1 MKQTIILVL
10 LHLLA
15 AFSFADSVTVK
26 GKLVAEAD
34 NEALPY
40 ATISVA
46 SEDMPANVIRKM
58 ATDETG
64 SFTTNLSPGSY
75 IFTFHFVGM
84 AETVKKAEVSESQ
97 NPLDMGVIAM
107 SESSRLLDELSVT
120 AQAPLVKVDIDKLT
134 YSAKDDPE
142 ASTSNV
148 LELLR
153 KVPLVT
159 IDGEENIQL
168 KGSTN
173 FKIYLNGK
181 PSNMISSN
189 PAQVLKS
196 MPANSIKDVE
206 VITDPGAKYDAE
218 GVGGIINIITDKR
231 VDDGYTGSVGAN
243 GDTFGGYGGSAY
255 LATKY
260 GKVGFTGNASYF
272 QHAQPVAESEF
283 VREEFSPQNSLT
295 QKGSSESD
303 GGGLFLTTALS
314 YEPDTVNL
322 FNLSL
327 SHFGGKFNSLSMQN
341 AVSQGGR
348 NYSYNSRSNS
358 INQFGGLSLAAD
370 YQRNF
375 KRKGEML
382 TLSYRFEHEPND
394 SEYESAYNDVEG
406 QFYYPNGYKQRSKNN
421 AGGDEHTGQLD
432 YVNPLNGK
440 HNIEA
445 GLKYIFRDNSSRGD
459 HSYFM
464 GSGDWMPDPNRL
476 NDLDHLQRITS
487 GYAGY
492 TYRQGKMGLKVGLRG
507 ENTSQEIHY
516 MNNDLDTIVHTSF
529 FDLVPSFTVSY
540 QLGMTQTLRGGYNM
554 RISRPG
560 IWYLNP
566 YIDDM
571 DPNNISYGNP
581 ELDGEQ
587 QHNFNIN
594 YGSFS
599 QKINFNATV
608 SYAFTRNAVTRYSF
622 IPPGDPNSSIESFR
636 RDGVTHSTYAN
647 IGRNQMVGTNLYVSW
662 TPTPVIR
669 TYLNGGVSYTDIQST
684 ENDQLRNSGL
694 SGRAYGGLSW
704 TLPKELRL
712 GANGGIF
719 LNQVQLQTDQSPY
732 YFYSFSLMK
741 SMFNKKLD
749 ISLNVQNFLSK
760 MQKMT
765 STTTGSGFR
774 QESVNFQPMRNLGLS
789 VTYRFGELKS
799 SMRRVQRGIVNDD
812 VMEGESN
819 TQQTATGTVSG
830 E

>member
-1 MKQTIILVL
+1 MKQTTVLILFL
-10 LHLLA
+10 FLA
-15 AFSFADSVTVK
+15 AFSFAEPVTVK

-46 SEDMPANVIRKM
+46 REESPATVIRKM

-64 SFTTNLSPGSY
+64 SFTTTLDPGNY
-75 IFTFHFVGM
+75 LFTFHFVGM
-84 AETVKKAEVSESQ
+84 AETVKKAEVTASQ
-97 NPLDMGVIAM
+97 NPFDMGLIAM

-148 LELLR
+148 LDLLR

-168 KGSTN
+168 KGSSN

-243 GDTFGGYGGSAY
+243 GDTFGGYGGSVY
-255 LATKY
+255 LATKQ
-260 GKVGFTGNASYF
+260 GKVGFTGNASYY
-272 QHAQPVAESEF
+272 QHAQPVSESEF
-283 VREEFSPQNSLT
+283 SRNEFNPQNYLT
-295 QKGSSESD
+295 QKGSSESE

-314 YEPDTVNL
+314 YEPDTTNL

-327 SHFGGKFNSLSMQN
+327 SRFGGKFNSLSLMDV
-341 AVSQGGR
+341 VSNGIR
-348 NYSYNSRSNS
+348 DYSYDSRSNS
-358 INQFGGLSLAAD
+358 VTQFGGMSLAAD

-382 TLSYRFEHEPND
+382 TLSYRLEHDPND
-394 SEYESAYNDVEG
+394 SEYESAYNNVEG
-406 QFYYPNGYKQRSKNN
+406 VFYYPDGYRQRSENN
-421 AGGDEHTGQLD
+421 AGGNEHTGQLD
-432 YVNPLNGK
+432 YVNPLNGR
-440 HNIEA
+440 HSLEA
-445 GLKYIFRDNSSRGD
+445 GLKYIFRDNSSRGE
-459 HSYFM
+459 HSYYL
-464 GSGDWMPDPNRL
+464 GSGDWLPDPDRL

-507 ENTSQEIHY
+507 ENTNQEIHY
-516 MNNDLDTIVHTSF
+516 MNNELDTIVHTSF
-529 FDLVPSFTVSY
+529 FDLVPSFTLSY

-571 DPNNISYGNP
+571 DPSNISYGNP
-581 ELDGEQ
+581 QLDGEQ
-587 QHNFNIN
+587 QHNFNLN
-594 YGSFS
+594 YGTFS

-622 IPPGDPNSSIESFR
+622 LNTEMGRTE
-636 RDGVTHSTYAN
+636 STYAN

-662 TPTPVIR
+662 TPTPKIR
-669 TYLNGGVSYTDIQST
+669 TYLNGGISYTDIQST
-684 ENDQLRNSGL
+684 ENEQLRNSGL

-704 TLPKELRL
+704 TLPGELRL
-712 GANGGIF
+712 GANGGLF
-719 LNQVQLQTDQSPY
+719 LNQVQLQTDQSAF
-732 YFYSFSLMK
+732 YFYSFSLLK
-741 SMFNKKLD
+741 SMLNKKLD
-749 ISLNVQNFLSK
+749 LSLNIQNFLAKSMK
-760 MQKMT
+760 IT
-765 STTTGSGFR
+765 STTTGAGFR
-774 QESVNFQPMRNLGLS
+774 QESVNYQPMRNLSLS

-819 TQQTATGTVSG
+819 TQQSVSGTVSG